1 MHQMQKMMHPILK
14 NNLNI
19 NHHVIYKSNYMVV
32 LILFFCIKR
41 GQEMELRPYQKECI
55 EIIDNLPK
63 GNHLIVMATGLGKT
77 ATFANFKRRGRVLIL
92 SHIDELVRQPQKYFE
107 DATYGVEK
115 ADEHSNGEEIV
126 SASVQSL
133 SKDSRLKRYNVN
145 DFDTIIIDEAHHAA
159 AESYKKTFQEQIE

>member
-1 MHQMQKMMHPILK
+1 
-14 NNLNI
+14 
-19 NHHVIYKSNYMVV
+19 
-32 LILFFCIKR
+32 
-41 GQEMELRPYQKECI
+41 MELRPYQKECI

-92 SHIDELVRQPQKYFE
+92 SHRDELVRQPQKYFE

-133 SKDSRLKRYNVN
+133 SKDSRH
-145 DFDTIIIDEAHHAA
+145 I
-159 AESYKKTFQEQIE
+159 KKL